1 MQNDISLKYYS
12 FFVHFNPWLRV
23 NEWLPFGD
31 KVQEY
36 FLNFLNRHDYGNDLL
51 SITFNFLVEKEVDI
65 DKQSDNVSVSSYMG
79 IPPSARLNLHLDYVR
94 FLEASDEERYKIT
107 LNGISY
113 LLKYWQENLKLHK
126 GTPLGQIIEGYTS
139 ALQSDNLYM
148 SEDDTSG
155 IFIKAFNPFRF
166 NFMRYHFFGLRDK
179 HILFDTNHIEKFLN
193 NNLYKVDF
201 GKSVN
206 TVYFSYDI
214 LDYARQDIDKY
225 IDNEKKYQ
233 YGKSKDLSIME
244 QYDKNLFYDEFFDIS
259 KCEQV
264 AYLHKG
270 MLEAIFR
277 IKDMKRKPKDFDVDR
292 FYAEI
297 DRLMTEYEQDHSID

>member
-1 MQNDISLKYYS
+1 MKNDTSLRYYS
-12 FFVHFNPWLRV
+12 FFVHVWQRV
-23 NEWLPFGD
+23 KGKPLGD
-31 KVQEY
+31 KVQAY
-36 FLNFLNRHDYGNDLL
+36 YVDFLNRHDYGDNLL
-51 SITFNFLVEKEVDI
+51 PVTFNLFIEKDI
-65 DKQSDNVSVSSYMG
+65 DVDKQDDNVSVSSYMG
-79 IPPSARLNLHLDYVR
+79 IPPTARLNVHIDYDYY
-94 FLEASDEERYKIT
+94 ANADETERYKAA
-107 LNGISY
+107 LNGLLYILRY
-113 LLKYWQENLKLHK
+113 WLKYLKQHK
-126 GTPLGQIIEGYTS
+126 STPLERIIEDYTDTLR
-139 ALQSDNLYM
+139 ADGLLL
-148 SEDDTSG
+148 SEDV
-155 IFIKAFNPFRF
+155 IKKIYIKIITPFRF
-166 NFMRYHFFGLRDK
+166 HFMNYRCQGIREK
-179 HILFDTNHIEKFLN
+179 QILFNTNHIEKFLN
-193 NNLYKVDF
+193 NNLYKIDF

-297 DRLMTEYEQDHSID
+297 DRLMTEYEQEHCID